1 MSLDARFLPS
11 LRWSLL
17 RTTHVGGYLGATET
31 MCREVAAAEF
41 LGVTRDDIRDQLDY
55 LERRKLADVTRHEI
69 DPWRVRL
76 TRYGTDLVEYQVECD
91 AGIRRPPRIDG

>member
-1 MSLDARFLPS
+1 MSLDAKFTPS

-17 RTTHVGGYLGATET
+17 RTIHVGGHIGATET

-41 LGVTRDDIRDQLDY
+41 LAVTRDDVRDQLDY
-55 LERRKLADVTRHEI
+55 LERRKLVTLSRHEI
-69 DPWRVRL
+69 DPWRAQL

-91 AGIRRPPRIDG
+91 PGIRRPARIDG